1 MKIIEPS
8 AKLIAPY
15 DLSSGITIL
24 RLIEGMARISH
35 RSEKDQAEES
45 WARFLEFVLL
55 QKGDWSVAEHGHA
68 SVVYR
73 VDRGVAIELRTHRYL
88 FADMES
94 AYTQESTRFVR
105 YGGKQVPELDFI
117 KPEKL
122 ITGLTTFDGACQDA
136 EERYNMLLLL
146 GERPQEARS
155 VLPNALAAT
164 IGVTANLRAWRNFF
178 LMRTTQEAHPDFK
191 RVSIPLLAVFKER
204 IPVLFE
210 DIEPNARQID
220 NLRKPR

>member
-1 MKIIEPS
+1 
-8 AKLIAPY
+8 
-15 DLSSGITIL
+15 
-24 RLIEGMARISH
+24 MARISH

-94 AYTQESTRFVR
+94 AYTQESTRFVKGDR
-105 YGGKQVPELDFI
+105 TYPE
-117 KPEKL
+117 
-122 ITGLTTFDGACQDA
+122 GLEFVRPIELKRLGEFEQACESA
-136 EERYNMLLLL
+136 EGYYLAMLSDK
-146 GERPQEARS
+146 ERPQEARS
-155 VLPNALAAT
+155 VLPNALAAS

-178 LMRTTQEAHPDFK
+178 LMRTTQEAHPDFR

-204 IPVLFE
+204 IPVLFD